1 MIDKMMRKTFAAVV
15 GMAQVVI
22 GALSIL
28 FTYILHYDLFNVQA
42 MFWIP
47 AENVSLYVLLF
58 LVFGLFSLISGISF
72 IQEWRSYI

>member
-1 MIDKMMRKTFAAVV
+1 MIRKTFAAAV

-28 FTYILHYDLFNVQA
+28 FTFILHYDLFNVQS
-42 MFWIP
+42 MFSIP
-47 AENVSLYVLLF
+47 VENVPLYVLLF
-58 LVFGLFSLISGISF
+58 LVFALFSMISGLSF